1 MSDELRRLAFNS
13 SLITLHSSL
22 IRAIVRVLHV
32 DAEVFGL
39 GPRDYA
45 LERFAVGARNAHN
58 VALYGGLRLELRVL
72 DDLDDLFG
80 LVRGDALLYG
90 DVLAERAARRRLDPT
105 VAQSLQRDGAADEFL
120 LKDVVHVSQLRLV
133 LRGQYQLIAFEPHL
147 GAAALEVEAL
157 PDLLHRLIEGVLDF
171 RDVHLR
177 NDVE

>member
-39 GPRDYA
+39 EPRDYV
-45 LERFAVGARNAHN
+45 LERVAVASGDAHN
-58 VALYGGLRLELRVL
+58 VALYGGLRFEFRVL
-72 DDLDDLFG
+72 DELDDLFG

-105 VAQSLQRDGAADEFL
+105 IAQGFQRDGAADELL
-120 LKDVVHVSQLRLV
+120 LKDVVHGSQLRLV
-133 LRGQYQLIAFEPHL
+133 LRGQDQLVGFEPGL
-147 GAAALEVEAL
+147 GAAGRAVEAL
-157 PDLLHRLIEGVLDF
+157 PDLLQRLVEGVVDV
-171 RDVHLR
+171 RD
-177 NDVE
+177 